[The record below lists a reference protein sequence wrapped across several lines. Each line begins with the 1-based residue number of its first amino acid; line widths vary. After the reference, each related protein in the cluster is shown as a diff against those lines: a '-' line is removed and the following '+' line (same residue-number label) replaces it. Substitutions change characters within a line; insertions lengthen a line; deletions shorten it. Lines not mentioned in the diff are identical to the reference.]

1 MTLFLD
7 VGGIWRFIEE
17 NVTEEKRS
25 RREEHAAMDSGN
37 EPTNQLKSSSRD
49 TIQILH
55 MVVRNVCVLLWLA
68 VATYPNRK
76 QAPCA

>member
-1 MTLFLD
+1 MNGRLGESFFFSPHLPMTLFQD
-7 VGGIWRFIEE
+7 VGGIWRFMEE

-49 TIQILH
+49 TI
-55 MVVRNVCVLLWLA
+55 
-68 VATYPNRK
+68 
-76 QAPCA
+76 

>member
-1 MTLFLD
+1 MTLFQD
-7 VGGIWRFIEE
+7 VGGIWRFMEE

-49 TIQILH
+49 TI
-55 MVVRNVCVLLWLA
+55 
-68 VATYPNRK
+68 
-76 QAPCA
+76 